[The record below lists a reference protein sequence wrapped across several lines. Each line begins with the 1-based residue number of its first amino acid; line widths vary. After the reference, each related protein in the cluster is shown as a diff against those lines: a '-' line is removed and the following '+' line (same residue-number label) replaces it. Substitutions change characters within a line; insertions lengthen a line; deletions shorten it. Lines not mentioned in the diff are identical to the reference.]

1 MRGRLA
7 GCLLLATV
15 ALSVAARAEEPAGRD
30 HGCQNCHHAERIG
43 APPSMKRLVE
53 KYGDRRD
60 DVELLRSKAA
70 KLRAQDV
77 HAHQMLTEEQMIEA
91 LRWIGAG
98 AH

>member
-1 MRGRLA
+1 MSRLVL
-7 GCLLLATV
+7 GLLLA
-15 ALSVAARAEEPAGRD
+15 AAVLPTPVRAEEPAGRD

-53 KYGDRRD
+53 KYAEHRD

-70 KLRAQDV
+70 KLRAQGV
-77 HAHQMLTEEQMIEA
+77 RAHQTLTEEQMVEA
-91 LRWIGAG
+91 LRWIAAG